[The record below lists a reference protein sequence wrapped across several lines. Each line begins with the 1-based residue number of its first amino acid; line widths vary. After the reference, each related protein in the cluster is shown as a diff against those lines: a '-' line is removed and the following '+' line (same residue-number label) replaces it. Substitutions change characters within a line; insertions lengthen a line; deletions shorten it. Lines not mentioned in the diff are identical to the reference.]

1 MGRNKIGNKMSALQP
16 SILRPHEASANVST
30 RVAATTYNRADKVV
44 VCLNAQLGPVQHS
57 RLMLSLLLL
66 IPVIGSILIL
76 PIQDDSTAL
85 SQQRMKQIALSFSI
99 LNFILSVYLWVQFDS
114 SYTNYQFVNE
124 FTEINYLQ
132 FNLGVDGLS
141 IFFVILTALVTP
153 IAILSNYNT
162 IKKNLKYYLISFLLL
177 ETLQMAVFVVLD
189 LIMFYVFFESVLP
202 ILFIIIIAYGSGSNK
217 ERSALLF
224 FLYTLAGSL
233 FMLLAILE
241 LYSYIGS
248 TDFQL
253 LGIVLSASVLKLDYQ
268 TILWLSLSFSK
279 RYLTNR
285 LIIPSINTLNNKN
298 IFAFHSMQQ
307 QQLTTECKSLVLYGS
322 NLGSTLKYEGFSS
335 KLRQVCHIPVHL
347 RSVILGVLLSD
358 GWLYKNKSSKTL
370 LALKQ
375 KDFEYLWFVY
385 TKLFHYC
392 RSLPKLTK
400 TNINGKVFTAVMFA
414 TRVYPCFTEWYNIFY
429 DDEGKKKVPLELYNM
444 LTYEALAHWIMGD
457 GTRVNKGLTLQTQS
471 VTVQECVF
479 IISILIY
486 KYDLKCSIHMQRNQ
500 PTIYISSK
508 SMKKLR
514 PLILP
519 FMCTSMKYKLGDF
532 AANLQQSY

>member
-1 MGRNKIGNKMSALQP
+1 
-16 SILRPHEASANVST
+16 
-30 RVAATTYNRADKVV
+30 
-44 VCLNAQLGPVQHS
+44 
-57 RLMLSLLLL
+57 MLSYLLLL
-66 IPVIGSILIL
+66 PVIGSIFIL
-76 PIQDDSTAL
+76 PIPDDSERN
-85 SQQRMKQIALSFSI
+85 QVKMKQIALVFSL
-99 LNFILSVYLWVQFDS
+99 LNFILAVYLWVQFDS
-114 SYTNYQFVNE
+114 SYANYQFVYE
-124 FTEINYLQ
+124 FTEIKFLQ
-132 FNLGVDGLS
+132 FNIGVDGLS
-141 IFFVILTALVTP
+141 MFFVVLTCLVTP
-153 IAILSNYNT
+153 IAILSNYNS
-162 IKKNLKYYLISFLLL
+162 IKTNLKYYLISFLLL
-177 ETLQMAVFVVLD
+177 ETLQIAVFVVLD
-189 LIMFYVFFESVLP
+189 LILFYVFFESVLP
-202 ILFIIIIAYGSGSNK
+202 ILFIVIIAYGSGDKK
-217 ERSALLF
+217 ERSAFLF

-253 LGIVLSASVLKLDYQ
+253 LGSILAGRIKLDYQ

-471 VTVQECVF
+471 FTVQECVF

-519 FMCTSMKYKLGDF
+519 FMCRSMKYKLGD
-532 AANLQQSY
+532 L